1 MATFDAT
8 THPLAFAHMEGG
20 VKTVFVMPATLEW
33 SMASMGDRIEFDD
46 LGSITLGMIRRYPS
60 VEELLTAEGYSNVVP
75 EAESAE
81 QAAELLRTSVGWD
94 RKAETDEGVLALR
107 VRSAKRK
114 S

>member
-20 VKTVFVMPATLEW
+20 VKTVFVMPYVGEW
-33 SMASMGDRIEFDD
+33 TVASMGDRIEFDD
-46 LGSITLGMIRRYPS
+46 LGSITLGMIRRYGS
-60 VEELLTAEGYSNVVP
+60 VEELLAAEGFANVVP
-75 EAESAE
+75 ESDSSDHAASILRDSA
-81 QAAELLRTSVGWD
+81 GWD
-94 RKAETDEGVLALR
+94 RKAEEESGVLALR

>member
-20 VKTVFVMPATLEW
+20 VKTVFVMPNSLQW

-46 LGSITLGMIRRYPS
+46 LGSITLGMIRKYGT
-60 VEELLTAEGYSNVVP
+60 VDELPEAEGYLNVVP
-75 EAESAE
+75 EAETSE
-81 QAAELLRTSVGWD
+81 QAAELLRTSAGWD
-94 RKAETDEGVLALR
+94 KKSEESGGVLALR

>member
-20 VKTVFVMPATLEW
+20 VKTVFVMPNTPEL
-33 SMASMGDRIEFDD
+33 SVASMGDRIEFDD
-46 LGSITLGMIRRYPS
+46 LGSITLGMIRRYDT
-60 VEELLTAEGYSNVVP
+60 VEELLEAEGYTNVVP

-81 QAAELLRTSVGWD
+81 HAAHLLRTSTGWD
-94 RKAETDEGVLALR
+94 KRAERDNGVLALR